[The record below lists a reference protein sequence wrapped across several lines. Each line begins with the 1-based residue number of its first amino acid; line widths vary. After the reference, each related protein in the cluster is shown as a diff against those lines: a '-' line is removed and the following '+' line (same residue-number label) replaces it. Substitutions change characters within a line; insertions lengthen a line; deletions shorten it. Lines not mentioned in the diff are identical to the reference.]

1 MREIVLDTE
10 TTGLDPK
17 DGHKV
22 IEIGCVE
29 LINKVKTGRT
39 YNVYINPK
47 RDVPKSA
54 FDVHGISTE
63 FLQDKKV
70 FKEIADEFIS
80 FIRDSTL
87 VIHNARFDIGFLNK
101 ELDYI
106 DKQDLSNFKYI
117 DTLHL
122 ARRLFPGTPA
132 SLDALCKRFK
142 VDLGKRAKHGALL
155 DAELL
160 AEVYIHLSGGTQTKL
175 NFSYSENKQS
185 LSNACSTQKII
196 RSERLFEVSEE
207 ERKSHEILIS
217 KLKNPMWD
225 NKE

>member
-29 LINKVKTGRT
+29 LVNKVKTGRVF
-39 YNVYINPK
+39 NVYINPK

-63 FLQDKKV
+63 FLKDKKV
-70 FKEIADEFIS
+70 FKEIADEFIT
-80 FIRDSTL
+80 FIRDATL
-87 VIHNARFDIGFLNK
+87 IIHNARFDLGFLNK

-122 ARRLFPGTPA
+122 ARRMFPGAPV

-142 VDLGKRAKHGALL
+142 IDLGKRTKHGALL

-160 AEVYIHLSGGTQTKL
+160 AEVYIILSGGTQTKL
-175 NFSYSENKQS
+175 NFTYGENNINIDNFNL
-185 LSNACSTQKII
+185 LSKTK
-196 RSERLFEVSEE
+196 RRERVFEINKEE
-207 ERKSHEILIS
+207 EESHKELMAKI
-217 KLKNPMWD
+217 KNPIWG
-225 NKE
+225 

>member
-10 TTGLDPK
+10 TTGLDPN

-29 LINKVKTGRT
+29 LVNKVKTGRVF
-39 YNVYINPK
+39 NVYINPR

-63 FLQDKKV
+63 FLKDKKV
-70 FKEIADEFIS
+70 FKEIADEFLL
-80 FIRDSTL
+80 FIRDTTL
-87 VIHNARFDIGFLNK
+87 IIHNARFDIGFLNK
-101 ELDYI
+101 ELAYI
-106 DKQDLSNFKYI
+106 DKQDLSNFKYV

-122 ARRLFPGTPA
+122 ARRLFPGAPA

-142 VDLGKRAKHGALL
+142 IDLGKRTKHGALL

-160 AEVYIHLSGGTQTKL
+160 AEVYINLSGGTQTKL
-175 NFSYSENKQS
+175 NFSYGENRK
-185 LSNACSTQKII
+185 STDNINLLPKVT
-196 RSERLFEVSEE
+196 REERVFEVSSDEE
-207 ERKSHEILIS
+207 KSHQELLVKIKDPLWS
-217 KLKNPMWD
+217 K
-225 NKE
+225 